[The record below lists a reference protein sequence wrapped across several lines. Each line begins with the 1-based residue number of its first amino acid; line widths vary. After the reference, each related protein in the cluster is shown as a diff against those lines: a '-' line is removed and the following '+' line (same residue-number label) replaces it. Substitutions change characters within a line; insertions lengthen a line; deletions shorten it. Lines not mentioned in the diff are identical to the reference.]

1 MAGIPPPVQG
11 DPTGM
16 RALAADLRVSA
27 AHVGHVE
34 SSVDGSV
41 KSMVFEGPAGES
53 FRSRMHGVDR
63 RLEEARARL
72 HDLAAFIERAAAEVE
87 VAQQARHAAIALAEE
102 GARRAAA
109 IARGAGV
116 G

>member
-11 DPTGM
+11 DPSGM

-27 AHVGHVE
+27 VHVDDVE
-34 SSVDGSV
+34 SNVDGSV
-41 KSMVFEGPAGES
+41 KNMVFEGPAGEA
-53 FRSRMHGVDR
+53 FRARMHGVDR
-63 RLEEARARL
+63 RLQEARAGL

-87 VAQQARHAAIALAEE
+87 VAQQARRSAIALAEE